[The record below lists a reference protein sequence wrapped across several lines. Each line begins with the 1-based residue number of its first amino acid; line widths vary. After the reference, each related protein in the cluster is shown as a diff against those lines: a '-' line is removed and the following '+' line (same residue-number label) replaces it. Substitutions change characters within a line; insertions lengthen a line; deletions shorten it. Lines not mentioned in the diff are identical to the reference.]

1 MMLGREFFQPWHL
14 ILLVVVTLGCAT
26 GGLLPFWIARS
37 RRSEHR
43 KPIALVAVVG
53 CLTFSLQGAIV
64 WTIALIW
71 ACYDKPALPVEIAA
85 PSGD

>member
-14 ILLVVVTLGCAT
+14 ILLVVVALGCAT
-26 GGLLPFWIARS
+26 VGLLPFWIARS
-37 RRSEHR
+37 RKSEHR
-43 KPIALVAVVG
+43 KLIALVSVVG

-71 ACYDKPALPVEIAA
+71 ACYDKHVSSPETAV